1 MDRIRRDRLKWKC
14 RRGLL
19 ELDLVLARFVER
31 QAPALSG
38 ADLAA
43 LDELLDYS
51 DNDLWDVITGRS
63 ERFEVRLSGVVS
75 QLRAT

>member
-19 ELDLVLARFVER
+19 ELDLVLQRFFDR

-43 LDELLDYS
+43 LDELLDYP

-63 ERFEVRLSGVVS
+63 ERFEARLGAVVS
-75 QLRAT
+75 RLRAI

>member
-19 ELDLVLARFVER
+19 ELDLVLERFVDR
-31 QAPALSG
+31 QGPALSG

-43 LDELLDYS
+43 LEELLDYS
-51 DNDLWDVITGRS
+51 DNDLWDVISGRS
-63 ERFEVRLSGVVS
+63 ERIEPRLRGVVS
-75 QLRAT
+75 QLRAI